1 MIREM
6 FCRPDCPLRIMQDR
20 WSSVRTSNSKDSLC
34 SNLCLDPLDFERFQ
48 KPRPC
53 CNSPSV
59 TGSTWEHVQANENSS
74 GVQASVDFARCQAA
88 LCWGCPASV
97 VCSSLAYCL
106 LIACSL
112 CFGFTWHYHAFQ
124 CRRWLK
130 TWTAHPVSA
139 HHLLTANAVYASTLC
154 PLNCLFCF
162 GYT

>member
-1 MIREM
+1 MIREI
-6 FCRPDCPLRIMQDR
+6 FRRPDCPLRIMQDR
-20 WSSVRTSNSKDSLC
+20 WSSVRTSKSKDSLC
-34 SNLCLDPLDFERFQ
+34 SNLCLDLWTLSTFRSQDRVAT
-48 KPRPC
+48 
-53 CNSPSV
+53 SV
-59 TGSTWEHVQANENSS
+59 TGSTWEHVQANDNSS

-130 TWTAHPVSA
+130 TWTAHAVSA
-139 HHLLTANAVYASTLC
+139 HHLLTANAVYSSILC